1 MFEGYYAEHVIRNGE
16 RERAQ
21 ARAQSRQV
29 QSRQVQSRQ
38 VQSRMIRGA
47 HPGEER
53 AVLSADWRGWSWRRA
68 RAVLGTLAVAL
79 VASVALPASLQAMA
93 WSLREILELVIR

>member
-21 ARAQSRQV
+21 ARA

>member
-1 MFEGYYAEHVIRNGE
+1 MFEGYYAEHVIRSWE

-21 ARAQSRQV
+21 ARV
-29 QSRQVQSRQ
+29 QSHQVE
-38 VQSRMIRGA
+38 RGMMRRA

-53 AVLSADWRGWSWRRA
+53 AVLSADWRGWSWQRA

-79 VASVALPASLQAMA
+79 VASAALPASLQAIA
-93 WSLREILELVIR
+93 WGLREILEMVIH